1 MKVTNVSIKLSP
13 QSGDRLKAFCT
24 MTLDGE
30 FVVRDLKII
39 DGTNGL
45 FVAMPSRK
53 LTDHCPK
60 CGGKNHLRAKF
71 CNDCGGRL
79 PENRMSDEEVQGKM
93 HADIA
98 HPINSDCRTR
108 LQSVILDAYRDEA
121 VRAGRGESEAT
132 PGGVDAPEP
141 PAPEPAAEAAPSE
154 APAEMEAAEAAPE
167 PAYEALVPEA
177 PAEPEA
183 AEAAPEPAYEAPVP
197 EAPAEPEAAEAAP
210 EPAYEAPVPEAP
222 AEPEAAEAPPPE
234 PAAETPAEEAPDTEE
249 KPEGR
254 GHIFGEGIL

>member
-1 MKVTNVSIKLSP
+1 MKVTNVTVKLSP

-39 DGTNGL
+39 EGTNGL

-79 PENRMSDEEVQGKM
+79 PEKRVSDEDIQGKL

-98 HPINSDCRTR
+98 HPINSECRAR
-108 LQSVILDAYRDEA
+108 LQDVILDGYRAELRAAGRVAEAEA
-121 VRAGRGESEAT
+121 VVGQTEPGTAAG
-132 PGGVDAPEP
+132 
-141 PAPEPAAEAAPSE
+141 PEPARQ
-154 APAEMEAAEAAPE
+154 E
-167 PAYEALVPEA
+167 PAHYGTG
-177 PAEPEA
+177 EPEHHA
-183 AEAAPEPAYEAPVP
+183 AH
-197 EAPAEPEAAEAAP
+197 
-210 EPAYEAPVPEAP
+210 
-222 AEPEAAEAPPPE
+222 
-234 PAAETPAEEAPDTEE
+234 
-249 KPEGR
+249 R
-254 GHIFGEGIL
+254 GAGKGSGFGEGLL

>member
-1 MKVTNVSIKLSP
+1 MKVTNISIKLSP
-13 QSGDRLKAFCT
+13 QSADRLKAFCT

-71 CNDCGGRL
+71 CNDCGARL
-79 PENRMSDEEVQGKM
+79 PENRVSDEDIQGKL

-98 HPINSDCRTR
+98 HPINSECRNR
-108 LQSVILDAYRDEA
+108 LQNVILEA
-121 VRAGRGESEAT
+121 FREEAGRAGRGEGDMTAAAD
-132 PGGVDAPEP
+132 PAPADPDAADADGAGESDVAEP
-141 PAPEPAAEAAPSE
+141 PAPEP
-154 APAEMEAAEAAPE
+154 PA
-167 PAYEALVPEA
+167 
-177 PAEPEA
+177 
-183 AEAAPEPAYEAPVP
+183 
-197 EAPAEPEAAEAAP
+197 
-210 EPAYEAPVPEAP
+210 
-222 AEPEAAEAPPPE
+222 
-234 PAAETPAEEAPDTEE
+234 DE
-249 KPEGR
+249 KPDEGGK

>member
-1 MKVTNVSIKLSP
+1 MKVTNVSVKLSP

-79 PENRMSDEEVQGKM
+79 PENRMSDEDVQGKL

-98 HPINSDCRTR
+98 HPINSDCRAR
-108 LQSVILDAYRDEA
+108 LQGVILDAYREEVA
-121 VRAGRGESEAT
+121 RAGRGETETVSVGADVPEA
-132 PGGVDAPEP
+132 
-141 PAPEPAAEAAPSE
+141 PAPEPAAA
-154 APAEMEAAEAAPE
+154 E
-167 PAYEALVPEA
+167 PAPDV
-177 PAEPEA
+177 EPG
-183 AEAAPEPAYEAPVP
+183 V
-197 EAPAEPEAAEAAP
+197 
-210 EPAYEAPVPEAP
+210 
-222 AEPEAAEAPPPE
+222 AEAPPPE
-234 PAAETPAEEAPDTEE
+234 PPAEAPVEEVPDTEE
-249 KPEGR
+249 KPEAEDK
-254 GHIFGEGIL
+254 GHIFGEGVL

>member
-108 LQSVILDAYRDEA
+108 LQNVILDAYRDEA
-121 VRAGRGESEAT
+121 ARAGRGESEAT

-141 PAPEPAAEAAPSE
+141 PAPEPE
-154 APAEMEAAEAAPE
+154 AEAAPE
-167 PAYEALVPEA
+167 PAV
-177 PAEPEA
+177 
-183 AEAAPEPAYEAPVP
+183 EAPVP

-210 EPAYEAPVPEAP
+210 EPAAETPVPEAP
-222 AEPEAAEAPPPE
+222 AEPEAAETPPPE
-234 PAAETPAEEAPDTEE
+234 PAAEAPAEEAPETEE
-249 KPEGR
+249 KPEER

>member
-1 MKVTNVSIKLSP
+1 MKVTNVSIKVSP

-60 CGGKNHLRAKF
+60 CSGKNHLRAKF

-79 PENRMSDEEVQGKM
+79 PENRVSDEDVQGKL

-98 HPINSDCRTR
+98 HPINSECRTR
-108 LQSVILDAYRDEA
+108 LQNVILDAYRDEA
-121 VRAGRGESEAT
+121 ARAGRGESEAT
-132 PGGVDAPEP
+132 SGGADA
-141 PAPEPAAEAAPSE
+141 PAPEPAAEAAP
-154 APAEMEAAEAAPE
+154 E
-167 PAYEALVPEA
+167 PAP
-177 PAEPEA
+177 
-183 AEAAPEPAYEAPVP
+183 EAPVP
-197 EAPAEPEAAEAAP
+197 EAPAET
-210 EPAYEAPVPEAP
+210 
-222 AEPEAAEAPPPE
+222 EAAEAPPPE
-234 PAAETPAEEAPDTEE
+234 PAAEAPAEEAPDTGE
-249 KPEGR
+249 KPEGK